1 MIWGGHAG
9 LAEQGLEVKSELN
22 DVGMTFGPCVCD
34 SGTVLFQRTTY
45 HSESLKEHT
54 VNVYKTEKE
63 DVKDI
68 NYCLGIFF
76 FVNSEISLWLALDG
90 Y

>member
-1 MIWGGHAG
+1 MYVT
-9 LAEQGLEVKSELN
+9 LEPSYSNAL
-22 DVGMTFGPCVCD
+22 P
-34 SGTVLFQRTTY
+34 TTL
-45 HSESLKEHT
+45 SLSRKHT

>member
-1 MIWGGHAG
+1 
-9 LAEQGLEVKSELN
+9 
-22 DVGMTFGPCVCD
+22 MTFGPCVCD
-34 SGTVLFQRTTY
+34 SGTVLFQHTTY

-76 FVNSEISLWLALDG
+76 FLSLIHIYSVLLKRLRVVG
-90 Y
+90 SVLE